1 MRDFPLTLVQ
11 DLITGLKIVI
21 TNLLHRLRLL
31 LLTLRLDFYTS
42 EVQRI
47 VSPPKAG
54 KQSHTSLDW
63 KTLYK
68 SACFGAIA
76 LLLSFNLFTA
86 PAWALQVSDIP
97 DLAEIKT
104 LTNQTWVIDDSEVLS
119 PLTKSTIAGKAEK
132 IAEQKSVEIHVVAI
146 QRIDLGQPA
155 SEFAAELFDK
165 WFPTDSNKA
174 NQVLLLLATEDH
186 RTAIQTGAKVKELV
200 PESIA
205 TSIADET
212 MLYPARKA
220 NYNQAV
226 NEGVARLEAV
236 LNGNPDPGAPLLAVE
251 ESETSNY
258 ATKEETEASSSN
270 LVVILLLILSTLLPM
285 ATYYWLQGKP

>member
-1 MRDFPLTLVQ
+1 M
-11 DLITGLKIVI
+11 VI
-21 TNLLHRLRLL
+21 TNLLHRLWCLVQALPKLTNRWQRL
-31 LLTLRLDFYTS
+31 S
-42 EVQRI
+42 
-47 VSPPKAG
+47 
-54 KQSHTSLDW
+54 
-63 KTLYK
+63 
-68 SACFGAIA
+68 CGAIA
-76 LLLSFNLFTA
+76 LLISFNLLA
-86 PAWALQVSDIP
+86 VPAFALQVSDIP
-97 DLAEIKT
+97 DLTEIKT
-104 LTNQTWVIDDSEVLS
+104 LADQTWVIDDSEVLS
-119 PLTKSTIAGKAEK
+119 ALTKSTTASKAAK
-132 IAEQKSVEIHVVAI
+132 LAEQTGINVHVVAI

-165 WFPTDSNKA
+165 WFPTESDKA

-186 RTAIQTGAKVKELV
+186 RTAIQTGSKVKELL
-200 PESIA
+200 PDSIA

-226 NEGVARLEAV
+226 NEGISRLEAV
-236 LNGNPDPGAPLLAVE
+236 LRGKPDPGAPLLVVE

-270 LVVILLLILSTLLPM
+270 VVVILLLILATLLPM

>member
-1 MRDFPLTLVQ
+1 M
-11 DLITGLKIVI
+11 I
-21 TNLLHRLRLL
+21 TNVLHRLKVLW
-31 LLTLRLDFYTS
+31 LTLHLNVYSAFQAS
-42 EVQRI
+42 EVHRI
-47 VSPPKAG
+47 VSSG
-54 KQSHTSLDW
+54 KQSRNSLNW

-68 SACFGAIA
+68 TVCFGAIA
-76 LLLSFNLFTA
+76 LLLNFQLSTT

-119 PLTKSTIAGKAEK
+119 PLTKSAIASKAEK
-132 IAEQKSVEIHVVAI
+132 IAEQTGVEIHVVAI
-146 QRIDLGQPA
+146 QRIDLGEPA
-155 SEFAAELFDK
+155 PEFSAELFDK
-165 WFPTDSNKA
+165 WFPTEPAKA
-174 NQVLLLLATEDH
+174 NQVLLFLATEDH
-186 RTAIQTGAKVKELV
+186 RTAIQTGAKVKELL
-200 PESIA
+200 PDSIA

-212 MLYPARKA
+212 MLYPSRKA

-236 LNGNPDPGAPLLAVE
+236 LKGNPDPGAPLLAVE

-270 LVVILLLILSTLLPM
+270 LVVILLLILATLLPM
-285 ATYYWLQGKP
+285 ATYYWLQGQP

>member
-1 MRDFPLTLVQ
+1 MVITKLFHRFRGLALTLHK
-11 DLITGLKIVI
+11 ITE
-21 TNLLHRLRLL
+21 LHLRS
-31 LLTLRLDFYTS
+31 FS
-42 EVQRI
+42 
-47 VSPPKAG
+47 
-54 KQSHTSLDW
+54 SLY
-63 KTLYK
+63 L
-68 SACFGAIA
+68 GAIA
-76 LLLSFNLFTA
+76 LLISFNLLTTT
-86 PAWALQVSDIP
+86 AWALQVSDIP

-104 LTNQTWVIDDSEVLS
+104 ITKQTWVIDDSEVLS
-119 PLTKSTIAGKAEK
+119 PLTKSAIASKAEK
-132 IAEQKSVEIHVVAI
+132 IAESKGIDIHVVAI

-155 SEFAAELFDK
+155 AEFAAELFDK
-165 WFPTDSNKA
+165 WFPNEADKA

-186 RTAIQTGAKVKELV
+186 RTAIQTGSKVKEVL
-200 PESIA
+200 PDSIA

-226 NEGVARLEAV
+226 NEGIARLETV

-270 LVVILLLILSTLLPM
+270 VVVILLLILSTLLPM